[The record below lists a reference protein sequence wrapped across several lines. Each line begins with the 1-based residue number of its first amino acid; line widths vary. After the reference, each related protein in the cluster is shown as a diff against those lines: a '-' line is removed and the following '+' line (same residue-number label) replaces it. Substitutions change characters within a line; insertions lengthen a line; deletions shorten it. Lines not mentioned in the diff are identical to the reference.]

1 MNVQLHAVLVGQLR
15 MQMQVRQRHV
25 VEHQQG
31 VTSDAQA
38 GNQPSVAG
46 TQGHGSHRDG
56 QQIHPDKGVAVAAAE
71 IKKHA

>member
-46 TQGHGSHRDG
+46 TQGTAATVMGNKYI
-56 QQIHPDKGVAVAAAE
+56 QIKGLL
-71 IKKHA
+71 